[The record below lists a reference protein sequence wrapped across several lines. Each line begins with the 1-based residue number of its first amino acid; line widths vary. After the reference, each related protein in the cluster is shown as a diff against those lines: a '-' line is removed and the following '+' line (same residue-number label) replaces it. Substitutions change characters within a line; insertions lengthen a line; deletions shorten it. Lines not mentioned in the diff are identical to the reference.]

1 MISLIL
7 AILNLINLKKPSIM
21 LLILIIYIGLI
32 VFLIASIWKMFEKA
46 GQPGWAALVPF
57 YNIYVLTQIAEKP
70 GWWMLL
76 FFVPL
81 VNLVASIM
89 VWSAISTRFGKGD
102 GFTVGLVLL
111 SFIFIPI
118 LGFGDA
124 QYKGINPTGGNDDI
138 LDDVLEN

>member
-1 MISLIL
+1 
-7 AILNLINLKKPSIM
+7 
-21 LLILIIYIGLI
+21 
-32 VFLIASIWKMFEKA
+32 MFEKA
-46 GQPGWAALVPF
+46 GQPGWAAIIPF

-70 GWWMLL
+70 EWWLIL
-76 FFVPL
+76 FFIPL
-81 VNLVASIM
+81 VNLIASIM

-118 LGFGDA
+118 LAFGDA
-124 QYKGINPTGGNDDI
+124 KYKGINPKISNEDI

>member
-1 MISLIL
+1 
-7 AILNLINLKKPSIM
+7 
-21 LLILIIYIGLI
+21 
-32 VFLIASIWKMFEKA
+32 MFEKA
-46 GQPGWAALVPF
+46 GQPGWAAIIPF

-70 GWWMLL
+70 GWWLIL
-76 FFVPL
+76 FFIPL
-81 VNLVASIM
+81 VNLIASIM

-118 LGFGDA
+118 LAFGDA
-124 QYKGINPTGGNDDI
+124 KYKGINPNISNEDI

>member
-1 MISLIL
+1 M
-7 AILNLINLKKPSIM
+7 AFVF
-21 LLILIIYIGLI
+21 IIYLGFII
-32 VFLIASIWKMFEKA
+32 FLIAAMWKMFEKA
-46 GQPGWAALVPF
+46 GQPGWAAIVPF

-70 GWWMLL
+70 GWWLIL
-76 FFVPL
+76 FFIPL
-81 VNLVASIM
+81 LNLIAAIM
-89 VWSAISTRFGKGD
+89 VWSAISERFGKSD

-124 QYKGINPTGGNDDI
+124 QYKGKNPNLVNDDI

>member
-1 MISLIL
+1 MAGL
-7 AILNLINLKKPSIM
+7 
-21 LLILIIYIGLI
+21 LIIYVGFI
-32 VFLIASIWKMFEKA
+32 VFLIASMWKMFEKA
-46 GQPGWAALVPF
+46 GQPGWAAIVPI

-70 GWWMLL
+70 GWWLLL
-76 FFVPL
+76 FFISL

-89 VWSAISTRFGKGD
+89 VWSAISSRFGKGD

-124 QYKGINPTGGNDDI
+124 QYKGTNPFGTNDDI

>member
-1 MISLIL
+1 M
-7 AILNLINLKKPSIM
+7 AFV
-21 LLILIIYIGLI
+21 LIIYIGFI
-32 VFLIASIWKMFEKA
+32 IFLIASLWKMFEKA
-46 GQPGWAALVPF
+46 GQPGWAAIIPF

-70 GWWMLL
+70 GWWLIL
-76 FFVPL
+76 FFIPL
-81 VNLVASIM
+81 VNLIASIM

-118 LGFGDA
+118 LAFGEA
-124 QYKGINPTGGNDDI
+124 KYKGNNPNISNEDI

>member
-1 MISLIL
+1 MNRINPKKLFIISGL
-7 AILNLINLKKPSIM
+7 
-21 LLILIIYIGLI
+21 LIIYVGFI
-32 VFLIASIWKMFEKA
+32 VFLIASMWKMFEKA
-46 GQPGWAALVPF
+46 GQPGWAAIVPI

-70 GWWMLL
+70 GWWLLL
-76 FFVPL
+76 FFIPL

-89 VWSAISTRFGKGD
+89 VWSAISSRFGKGD

-124 QYKGINPTGGNDDI
+124 QYKGTNPFGANDDI

>member
-1 MISLIL
+1 
-7 AILNLINLKKPSIM
+7 
-21 LLILIIYIGLI
+21 
-32 VFLIASIWKMFEKA
+32 MFEKA
-46 GQPGWAALVPF
+46 GQPGWAAIIPF

-70 GWWMLL
+70 GWWLIL
-76 FFVPL
+76 FFIPL
-81 VNLVASIM
+81 VNLIASIM

-118 LGFGDA
+118 LAFGDA
-124 QYKGINPTGGNDDI
+124 KYKGNIPNISNEDI